1 MALSYPNEQDET
13 MVKKSDIY
21 RARAA
26 VCEVK
31 AEQAKDRQAKQL
43 LREAAQDWYSLAT
56 LSEQHGSEAD
66 AKRQ

>member
-1 MALSYPNEQDET
+1 

-21 RARAA
+21 RAKAA

-31 AEQAKDRQAKQL
+31 AEQAKDRQTKQL
-43 LREAAQDWYSLAT
+43 LREVAQDWRSLAT
-56 LSEQHGSEAD
+56 LSSNMESEAD